1 MLTPSLISL
10 FVTGLLLLLI
20 LTIMCY
26 NINEIMSYRLYEK
39 LVMLC
44 LLSILIGIH
53 GLIHLGVEKE
63 YNYNPLKW
71 FF

>member
-20 LTIMCY
+20 LTIMY
-26 NINEIMSYRLYEK
+26 NNINEIMSYRLYEK
-39 LVMLC
+39 LIMLC
-44 LLSILIGIH
+44 LLNILIGIH
-53 GLIHLGVEKE
+53 GLIHLGVEKK